1 MESDS
6 PRGGERMWGVTGWEG
21 GGGGGEVVEGR
32 SGLVST
38 YSPPSVRGIR
48 QGGDG
53 GRRLIV
59 LTV

>member
-6 PRGGERMWGVTGWEG
+6 AGGERMWGVTGWEG
-21 GGGGGEVVEGR
+21 GGEVVEVEEGR

-48 QGGDG
+48 QGGR

>member
-1 MESDS
+1 MGSGK
-6 PRGGERMWGVTGWEG
+6 R
-21 GGGGGEVVEGR
+21 VVAAVVEEGR

-48 QGGDG
+48 QGGR